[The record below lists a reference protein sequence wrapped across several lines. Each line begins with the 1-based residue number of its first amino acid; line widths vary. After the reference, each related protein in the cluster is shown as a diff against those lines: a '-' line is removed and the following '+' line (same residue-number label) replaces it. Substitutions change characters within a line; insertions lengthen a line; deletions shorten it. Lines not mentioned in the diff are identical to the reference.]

1 MFAVIDTLGRQYK
14 VSVGDRVK
22 FDRINNKGEAAAEG
36 TQVTFSN
43 VLLVGEGDTFTIGA
57 PTISGAKVL
66 GKILEQGKEKKVIAF
81 KKKRRKGYSRKVGHR
96 REYTLVQIEQIKAA

>member
-36 TQVTFSN
+36 TQITFGN
-43 VLLVGEGDTFTIGA
+43 VLLVGEGEAVKVGT
-57 PTISGAKVL
+57 PTVSGAKVI
-66 GKILEQGKEKKVIAF
+66 GKILEQGQEKKVIAF

-96 REYTLVQIEQIKAA
+96 REYTLVQIEEIKAA